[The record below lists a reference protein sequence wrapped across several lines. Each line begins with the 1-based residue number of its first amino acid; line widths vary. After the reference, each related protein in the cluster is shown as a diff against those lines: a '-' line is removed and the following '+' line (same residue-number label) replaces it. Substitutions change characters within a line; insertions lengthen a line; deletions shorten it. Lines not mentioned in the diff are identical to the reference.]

1 MPDLSHF
8 RLITIRSILKTQTPF
23 AIEMHRSWKEITPF
37 ALIFLAACWILFFQL
52 GRFPLFN
59 PDEALYA
66 EPAREMLLDGDWITT
81 HLNYVVRYTKPPLCI
96 WAMAGCFQIFGVTEF
111 AARFFGASCGALLV
125 AFTYWFCRRFV
136 SLRAAFVAAL
146 ALCTAPLFV
155 AVSRQAI
162 TDMPLALFTAGAIMS
177 LYTAKET
184 GSARWRWLGYILI
197 GLAVMTKGPVGVILP
212 VVPLAGFYL
221 QRGEFKAAWKSLR
234 PIRGL
239 ALVALISLPWFV
251 AEIAITKGAY
261 FTQFIIH
268 ENFQRYTSVVDK
280 HEAPV
285 WYHVVA
291 MFGGFLP
298 WSLFLPLSAFA
309 LALALRGHGYQVK
322 QLGDSGKLS
331 LMLWQ
336 WALFTLFF
344 FSLSVSKLLPYT
356 VPAFPALAILTGQA
370 IDRAITGQKR
380 MQILV
385 PLLLIGIAYGVT
397 MQVGPGI
404 LEKIKEDPGVLKQAL
419 LGFAAFESVLAAVC
433 CILAAL
439 NRLSTAVIGF
449 ASLTLVA
456 MTHFGPKALQSLSDG
471 WEVPIVAFSRYAAA
485 SQDPIV
491 VFSMRKPSVT
501 FYAQRQVIITSH
513 PVELVQQLQS
523 RPRAYVLGW
532 EKTWPNPSI
541 LPGCRV
547 VDHRGPFWLV
557 QWSNPNDKP
566 QPAPPLETDQS
577 GSGLNPVVPAA
588 N

>member
-1 MPDLSHF
+1 MVADT
-8 RLITIRSILKTQTPF
+8 TISPILKTQTPF
-23 AIEMHRSWKEITPF
+23 AIEMHQSWKEVIPF
-37 ALIFLAACWILFFQL
+37 ALIFLAACWVLFFQL
-52 GRFPLFN
+52 GKFPLFN

-111 AARFFGASCGALLV
+111 AARFFGAGCGAVLV
-125 AFTYWFCRRFV
+125 ALTYWFSRRFV
-136 SLRAAFVAAL
+136 SLRAAVIASL
-146 ALCTAPLFV
+146 TLCTAPLFV

-162 TDMPLALFTAGAIMS
+162 TDMPLALFTAGAIMC

-197 GLAVMTKGPVGVILP
+197 GLAVMTKGPVGLILP

-221 QRGEFKAAWKSLR
+221 QRGEFKEAWHSLR
-234 PIRGL
+234 PISGL
-239 ALVALISLPWFV
+239 ALVALIALPWFI

-298 WSLFLPLSAFA
+298 WSLFLPLSFFA
-309 LALALRGHGYQVK
+309 LVLALRAHGYRMK
-322 QLGDSGKLS
+322 ELDDSSKLS
-331 LMLWQ
+331 LMCWQ
-336 WALFTLFF
+336 WALFILFF

-356 VPAFPALAILTGQA
+356 MPAFPALAILAGQN
-370 IDRAITGQKR
+370 IDRAIAGQKR
-380 MQILV
+380 IQILI
-385 PLLLIGIAYGVT
+385 PLILIGIAYGVT

-404 LEKIKEDPGVLKQAL
+404 VEKLKSDPVALKQAL
-419 LGFAAFESVLAAVC
+419 VGFAAFESVLAAVC
-433 CILAAL
+433 CLLAAL
-439 NRLSTAVIGF
+439 NRLSVAVVGF
-449 ASLTLVA
+449 AALTLVA
-456 MTHFGPKALQSLSDG
+456 MTHFGPRALLSLSEE
-471 WEVPIVAFSRYAAA
+471 WEAPIVAFSRYVAA
-485 SQDPIV
+485 SKDPIV

-523 RPRAYVLGW
+523 LPRAYVLGW
-532 EKTWPNPSI
+532 ENTWPDPSI
-541 LPGCRV
+541 VPGCRV

-557 QWSNPNDKP
+557 QWINPDKP
-566 QPAPPLETDQS
+566 QPAPPLRTDQS
-577 GSGLNPVVPAA
+577 GSGLDPVVPAA